1 MRLDGT
7 RPAGYSE
14 EHGGRFDTNQ
24 SSMLAHDVELMEG
37 PKKLVHSLIRFQ
49 RFDEG
54 SFGRGEPFYAFETG
68 ERINEVVETAVN
80 REVGFRI
87 VRFAVARRERA
98 GENVKA
104 TADRFDISSRLNIEC
119 ERAIPTT
126 TSDGTA

>member
-1 MRLDGT
+1 
-7 RPAGYSE
+7 
-14 EHGGRFDTNQ
+14 
-24 SSMLAHDVELMEG
+24 MLAHDVELMEG
-37 PKKLVHSLIRFQ
+37 PKKLVPSLIRFQ

-87 VRFAVARRERA
+87 VRFAVACRERA